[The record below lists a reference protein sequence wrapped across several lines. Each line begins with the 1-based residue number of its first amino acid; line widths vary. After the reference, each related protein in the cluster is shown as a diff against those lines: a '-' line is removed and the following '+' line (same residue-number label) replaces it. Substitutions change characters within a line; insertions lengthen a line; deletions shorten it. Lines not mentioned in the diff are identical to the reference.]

1 MWYQYVKTKTQTMNH
16 DIINA
21 ILNAQYETQTTV
33 EYILGLI
40 CAMLFFQLSYY
51 IVLTIN
57 RYNEN
62 QNES

>member
-1 MWYQYVKTKTQTMNH
+1 MNR
-16 DIINA
+16 DIMTA
-21 ILNAQYETQTTV
+21 LSNAQYETQTTV

-40 CAMLFFQLSYY
+40 CAMLFFQLAYY